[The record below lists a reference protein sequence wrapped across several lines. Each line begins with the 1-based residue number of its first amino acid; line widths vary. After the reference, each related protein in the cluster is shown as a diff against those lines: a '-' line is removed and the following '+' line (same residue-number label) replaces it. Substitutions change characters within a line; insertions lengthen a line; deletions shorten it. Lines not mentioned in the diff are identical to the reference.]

1 MKILFIT
8 EDHSKNNYGIT
19 TVLSQLISELM
30 EYDSTIQPF
39 LVSTSTETVACKKN
53 FYTKLIPPSKIL
65 AGWRWSPFLL
75 HHIEQIVNDQQ
86 IDLIHINGLWMAAQW
101 AGLRVAKK
109 RNLPCIISSHGMLES
124 WFWERSSKS
133 KNLKK
138 SIYFKSMITPNL
150 PKTTIVHAITPLEQE
165 NLRKWF
171 PQQKS
176 VIIPNAIKVDP
187 YHTETIPQKY
197 FLFIGR
203 LHPKKGVD
211 LFIQAFHNAHLD
223 KEWKLILAGP
233 KEVPAYVDLLKQ
245 MIQNLGLS
253 DQVQMIGPVFSAE
266 KEALIQN
273 AWVMV
278 VPSYSEVIGMV
289 NLEAAVNFVPSITT
303 FETGLLDWAT
313 GGGELIHPNVDELT
327 AKISESA
334 AWSNEERIE
343 RGKRSRQLVLEKYSW
358 NVVLPLWKNT
368 YQSMVFDNTNQAK
381 KGLN

>member
-30 EYDSTIQPF
+30 EYDPTIQPF
-39 LVSTSTETVACKKN
+39 LVSTSTESVSSNKN

-75 HHIEQIVNDQQ
+75 HQIEQIIEEQQ

-101 AGLRVAKK
+101 AGLRIAKK

-124 WFWERSSKS
+124 WFLERSSKS

-138 SIYFKSMITPNL
+138 SIYFKLMITPNL
-150 PKTTIVHAITPLEQE
+150 AKTTILHAITPLEQE

-176 VIIPNAIKVDP
+176 VIIPNAITVEP
-187 YHTETIPQKY
+187 NPPVTTPQKY

-203 LHPKKGVD
+203 LHPKKGVE
-211 LFIQAFHNAHLD
+211 LLLQAFHDAHLD
-223 KEWKLILAGP
+223 KEWKLIIAGP
-233 KEVPAYVDLLKQ
+233 EEVPAYVDLLKQ
-245 MIQNLGLS
+245 MILNLGLS

-303 FETGLLDWAT
+303 FETGLIDWTT
-313 GGGELIHPNVDELT
+313 GGGELIHPNADELT

-334 AWSNEERIE
+334 VWSKEERIE
-343 RGKRSRQLVLEKYSW
+343 RGKRSRQLVLKKYSW
-358 NVVLPLWKNT
+358 DAVLPLWKNA
-368 YQSMVFDNTNQAK
+368 YQSAVIDNKYQTNK
-381 KGLN
+381 KG

>member
-30 EYDSTIQPF
+30 EYDPTIQPF
-39 LVSTSTETVACKKN
+39 LVSTSAEAVPSQEH

-65 AGWRWSPFLL
+65 AGWRWSPLLL
-75 HHIEQIVNDQQ
+75 HHIEQIVDEQQ

-101 AGLRVAKK
+101 AGLRIAKK

-124 WFWERSSKS
+124 WFLERSSKG

-138 SIYFKSMITPNL
+138 LIYFKLMITPNL
-150 PKTTIVHAITPLEQE
+150 SKTTIVHAITPLEQE
-165 NLRKWF
+165 NLQKWF

-176 VIIPNAIKVDP
+176 VIIPNAITVNP
-187 YHTETIPQKY
+187 PPSATNPQKY

-203 LHPKKGVD
+203 LHPKKGVE
-211 LFIQAFHNAHLD
+211 LLLQAFHDAHLD

-233 KEVPAYVDLLKQ
+233 EEVPDYVDQLKQ
-245 MIQNLGLS
+245 MIQNLELS
-253 DQVQMIGPVFSAE
+253 DRVQMIGPVFSAE
-266 KEALIQN
+266 KEALLQN

-303 FETGLLDWAT
+303 FETGLIDWAT
-313 GGGELIHPNVDELT
+313 GGGELIHPYVDELT

-334 AWSNEERIE
+334 AWSIEERIE

-358 NVVLPLWKNT
+358 NVVLPLWKNA
-368 YQSMVFDNTNQAK
+368 YQRAVIDNTSQANK
-381 KGLN
+381 KR